1 MSSVLYRFENNVG
14 YITLNEPKRSNALSN
29 SIKQEL
35 TAILREVRGDYSVRA
50 LVIEAEGKNFCAG
63 GDIATM
69 GDKQTHNDGRERMRM
84 AVDWLKELVSIE
96 KPTIAA
102 VNGAAAGGGLS
113 LALAC
118 DFIIAADNAKFCCS
132 FINISL
138 VADMGSLYFLPRR
151 VGMATAKNLA
161 YTGRNVD
168 GQEALEIG
176 LADKVVASGD
186 LKTATQEMAEKLA
199 AGPTYS
205 IGMTKTLINKSFETE
220 FNTFAD
226 MEINFQAAAFH
237 TVDHHAAVKAFF
249 EKKPP
254 IFIGK

>member
-1 MSSVLYRFENNVG
+1 MSSILYRKENNVG
-14 YITLNEPKRSNALSN
+14 YITLNEPERSNAMSTI
-29 SIKQEL
+29 IKREL
-35 TAILREVRGDYSVRA
+35 TTILREVRGDYSVRA
-50 LVIEAEGKNFCAG
+50 LVIEANGKNFCAG

-69 GDKQTHNDGRERMRM
+69 GDKQAHNDGRERMRM
-84 AVDWLKELVSIE
+84 AVDWLKELANLE

-118 DFIIAADNAKFCCS
+118 DFIVAADNAKFCCS

-151 VGMATAKNLA
+151 VGMPAAKNLA
-161 YTGRNVD
+161 YTGRNVEAE
-168 GQEALEIG
+168 EALKLG
-176 LADKVVASGD
+176 LADQVVSLSE
-186 LKTATQEMAEKLA
+186 LKTAAKEIAEKLA
-199 AGPTYS
+199 IGPTYS
-205 IGMTKTLINKSFETE
+205 IGMTKTLINKSFETD

-237 TVDHHAAVKAFF
+237 TIDHHAAVRAFF
-249 EKKPP
+249 EKRKPE
-254 IFIGK
+254 FIGK